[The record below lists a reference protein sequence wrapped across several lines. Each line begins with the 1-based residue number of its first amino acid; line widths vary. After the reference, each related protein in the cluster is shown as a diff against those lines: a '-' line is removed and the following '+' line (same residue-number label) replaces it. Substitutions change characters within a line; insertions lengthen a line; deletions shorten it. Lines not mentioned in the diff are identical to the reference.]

1 MWSKGEL
8 IVLYVCLS
16 ITLVGQL
23 FILFVKLYQL
33 LG

>member
-16 ITLVGQL
+16 ITLVGQIIVL
-23 FILFVKLYQL
+23 ISKIYQL
-33 LG
+33 G